1 MAFCPVCK
9 CEYKDGIEKCADCKV
24 LLVESLET
32 VYEPIVEPDLD
43 KESVEELLKIVP
55 EDVFKNKNLNFIDR
69 EDDIV
74 PVKVSKASKKGG
86 VYRNNKELFLENK
99 SSAYMLLTVGIIGII
114 VLALICTDV
123 IKIYFS
129 LTSKIISGAVMGSL
143 FVTFL
148 VMGIIT
154 LKNAKK
160 YGEKAKEEGDL
171 TTKILDYCADNLTP
185 MTVDR
190 ACKDEEWD
198 ALPEEMKYFKRIDF
212 IKDFITGHFLNLEED
227 YVSFLA
233 DEMYT
238 TFYDDEEV

>member
-9 CEYKDGIEKCADCKV
+9 CEYKEGIKKCADCDT
-24 LLVESLET
+24 LLVDSLEEKVT
-32 VYEPIVEPDLD
+32 LFAEEPVD
-43 KESVEELLKIVP
+43 EEIKKIVP
-55 EDVFKNKNLNFIDR
+55 KDVLENKNINFLDR
-69 EDDIV
+69 DSDVAAVQVI
-74 PVKVSKASKKGG
+74 KKAG
-86 VYRNNKELFLENK
+86 VYRDSKELFLENK

-129 LTSKIISGAVMGSL
+129 LTSKIISGVVMGSL
-143 FVTFL
+143 FVTFI
-148 VMGIIT
+148 VMGIAT

-185 MTVDR
+185 MTIDK

-198 ALPEEMKYFKRIDF
+198 ELPEEMKYFKRIDY
-212 IKDFITGHFLNLEED
+212 IKDFITGHFMNLEED
-227 YVSFLA
+227 YVSFLV

>member
-9 CEYKDGIEKCADCKV
+9 CEYKEGIVKCADCDT
-24 LLVESLET
+24 LLVDSLEEKVT
-32 VYEPIVEPDLD
+32 LFAEEPVD
-43 KESVEELLKIVP
+43 EEIKKIVP
-55 EDVFKNKNLNFIDR
+55 KDVLENKNMNFLDR
-69 EDDIV
+69 DSDVAAVRVI
-74 PVKVSKASKKGG
+74 KKAG
-86 VYRNNKELFLENK
+86 VYRDSKELFLENK

-129 LTSKIISGAVMGSL
+129 LTSKIISGVVMGSL
-143 FVTFL
+143 FVTFI
-148 VMGIIT
+148 VMGIAT

-185 MTVDR
+185 MTIDK

-212 IKDFITGHFLNLEED
+212 IKNFITGHFLNLEED

>member
-9 CEYKDGIEKCADCKV
+9 CEYKEGIVKCADCDT
-24 LLVESLET
+24 LLVDSLEEKIT
-32 VYEPIVEPDLD
+32 LFAEEPVD
-43 KESVEELLKIVP
+43 EEIKKIVP
-55 EDVFKNKNLNFIDR
+55 KDVLENKNINFLDR
-69 EDDIV
+69 DSDVAAVQVI
-74 PVKVSKASKKGG
+74 KKAG
-86 VYRNNKELFLENK
+86 VYRDSKELFLENK

-185 MTVDR
+185 MTIDR

>member
-9 CEYKDGIEKCADCKV
+9 CEYKEGIVKCADCDT
-24 LLVESLET
+24 LLVDSLEEKVT
-32 VYEPIVEPDLD
+32 LFAEEPVD
-43 KESVEELLKIVP
+43 EEIKKIVP
-55 EDVFKNKNLNFIDR
+55 KDVLENKNINFLDR
-69 EDDIV
+69 DSDV
-74 PVKVSKASKKGG
+74 AAVQVNKKAG
-86 VYRNNKELFLENK
+86 VYRDSKELFLENK
-99 SSAYMLLTVGIIGII
+99 SSAYMLLTVGVIGII

-129 LTSKIISGAVMGSL
+129 LTSKIISGVVMGSL
-143 FVTFL
+143 FVTFV
-148 VMGIIT
+148 VMGIAT

-160 YGEKAKEEGDL
+160 YGEKAKAEGDL
-171 TTKILDYCADNLTP
+171 TTNILDYCADNLTP
-185 MTVDR
+185 MTIDR

-198 ALPEEMKYFKRIDF
+198 ELPEEMKYFKRIDY
-212 IKDFITGHFLNLEED
+212 IKEFITGHFMNLEED

>member
-9 CEYKDGIEKCADCKV
+9 CEYKEGIKKCADCDT
-24 LLVESLET
+24 LLVDSLEEKIT
-32 VYEPIVEPDLD
+32 LFAEEPVD
-43 KESVEELLKIVP
+43 EEIKKIVP
-55 EDVFKNKNLNFIDR
+55 KDVLENKNINFLDR
-69 EDDIV
+69 DSDVAAVQVI
-74 PVKVSKASKKGG
+74 KKAG
-86 VYRNNKELFLENK
+86 VYRDSKELFLENK

-129 LTSKIISGAVMGSL
+129 LTSKIISGVVMGSL
-143 FVTFL
+143 FVTFI
-148 VMGIIT
+148 VMGIAT

-160 YGEKAKEEGDL
+160 YGEKAKAEGDL
-171 TTKILDYCADNLTP
+171 TTNILDYCADNLTP

-198 ALPEEMKYFKRIDF
+198 ELSEEMKYFKRIDY
-212 IKDFITGHFLNLEED
+212 IKDFITGHFMNLEED

>member
-9 CEYKDGIEKCADCKV
+9 CEYKEGIVKCADCDT
-24 LLVESLET
+24 LLVDSLEEKIT
-32 VYEPIVEPDLD
+32 LFAEEPVD
-43 KESVEELLKIVP
+43 EEIKKIVP
-55 EDVFKNKNLNFIDR
+55 KDVLENKNINFLDR
-69 EDDIV
+69 DSDVAAVQVI
-74 PVKVSKASKKGG
+74 KKAG
-86 VYRNNKELFLENK
+86 VYRDSKELFLENK

-129 LTSKIISGAVMGSL
+129 LTSKIISGVVMGSL
-143 FVTFL
+143 FVTFI
-148 VMGIIT
+148 VMGIAT

-185 MTVDR
+185 MTIDR

-212 IKDFITGHFLNLEED
+212 IKDFITGHFMNLEED
-227 YVSFLA
+227 YVSFLV

>member
-9 CEYKDGIEKCADCKV
+9 CEYKEGIKKCADCDT
-24 LLVESLET
+24 LLVDSLEEKVT
-32 VYEPIVEPDLD
+32 LFAEEPVD
-43 KESVEELLKIVP
+43 EEIKKIVP
-55 EDVFKNKNLNFIDR
+55 KDVLENKNINFLDR
-69 EDDIV
+69 DSDVAAVQVI
-74 PVKVSKASKKGG
+74 KKTG
-86 VYRNNKELFLENK
+86 VYRNSKELFLENK

-129 LTSKIISGAVMGSL
+129 LTSKIISGVVMGSL
-143 FVTFL
+143 FVTFI
-148 VMGIIT
+148 VMGIAT

-185 MTVDR
+185 MTVDK

-198 ALPEEMKYFKRIDF
+198 ELPEEMKYFKRIDY
-212 IKDFITGHFLNLEED
+212 IKDFITGHFMNLEED
-227 YVSFLA
+227 YVSFLV

>member
-9 CEYKDGIEKCADCKV
+9 CEYKEGIKKCADCDA
-24 LLVESLET
+24 LLVDSLDENVT
-32 VYEPIVEPDLD
+32 LFAEEPVD
-43 KESVEELLKIVP
+43 EEIKKIVP
-55 EDVFKNKNLNFIDR
+55 KDVLENKNINFLDR
-69 EDDIV
+69 DSEV
-74 PVKVSKASKKGG
+74 AAVQAVKKAG
-86 VYRNNKELFLENK
+86 VYRDSKELFLENK
-99 SSAYMLLTVGIIGII
+99 FSAYMLLTVGILGII

-129 LTSKIISGAVMGSL
+129 LNSKIISGIVMGSL
-143 FVTFL
+143 FVTFI

-198 ALPEEMKYFKRIDF
+198 ELPEEMKYFKRIDY
-212 IKDFITGHFLNLEED
+212 IKDFITGHFMNLEED
-227 YVSFLA
+227 YVSFLV

>member
-9 CEYKDGIEKCADCKV
+9 CEYKEGIKKCADCDT
-24 LLVESLET
+24 LLVDSLEEKVT
-32 VYEPIVEPDLD
+32 LFAEEPVD
-43 KESVEELLKIVP
+43 EEIKKIVP
-55 EDVFKNKNLNFIDR
+55 KDVLENKNINFLDR
-69 EDDIV
+69 DSDV
-74 PVKVSKASKKGG
+74 AAVQVNKKAG
-86 VYRNNKELFLENK
+86 VYRDSKELFLENK

-129 LTSKIISGAVMGSL
+129 LTSKIISGVVMGSL
-143 FVTFL
+143 FVTFI
-148 VMGIIT
+148 VMGIAT

-160 YGEKAKEEGDL
+160 YGEKAKAEGDL
-171 TTKILDYCADNLTP
+171 TTNILDYCADNLTP

-198 ALPEEMKYFKRIDF
+198 ELPEEMKYFKRIDY
-212 IKDFITGHFLNLEED
+212 IKDFITGHFMNLEED

>member
-9 CEYKDGIEKCADCKV
+9 CEYKEGIKKCADCDT
-24 LLVESLET
+24 LLVDSLEEKIT
-32 VYEPIVEPDLD
+32 LFAEEPVD
-43 KESVEELLKIVP
+43 EEIKKIVP
-55 EDVFKNKNLNFIDR
+55 KDVLENKNINFSDR
-69 EDDIV
+69 DSDVAAVQVI
-74 PVKVSKASKKGG
+74 KKAG
-86 VYRNNKELFLENK
+86 VYRDSKELFLENK

-129 LTSKIISGAVMGSL
+129 LTSKIISGVVMGSL
-143 FVTFL
+143 FVTFI
-148 VMGIIT
+148 VMGIAT

-171 TTKILDYCADNLTP
+171 TTNILDYCADNLTP

-198 ALPEEMKYFKRIDF
+198 ELPEEMKYFKRIDY
-212 IKDFITGHFLNLEED
+212 IREFITEHFMNLEED

>member
-9 CEYKDGIEKCADCKV
+9 CEYKEGIKKCADCDT
-24 LLVESLET
+24 LLVDSLEEKIT
-32 VYEPIVEPDLD
+32 LFAEEPVD
-43 KESVEELLKIVP
+43 EEIKKIVP
-55 EDVFKNKNLNFIDR
+55 KDVLENKNINFLDR
-69 EDDIV
+69 DSDV
-74 PVKVSKASKKGG
+74 AAVQVNKKAG
-86 VYRNNKELFLENK
+86 VYRDSKELFLENK

-129 LTSKIISGAVMGSL
+129 LTSKIISGVVMGSL
-143 FVTFL
+143 FVTFI
-148 VMGIIT
+148 VMGIAT

-160 YGEKAKEEGDL
+160 YGEKAKAEGDL
-171 TTKILDYCADNLTP
+171 TTNILDYCADNLTP

-198 ALPEEMKYFKRIDF
+198 ELPEEMKYFKRIDY
-212 IKDFITGHFLNLEED
+212 IREFITEHFMNLEED